1 MTPNT
6 RKLLMTI
13 RAALIMATKAIE
25 EYCKDGEGEIVQT
38 SGTDVT
44 ITTYGQD

>member
-1 MTPNT
+1 MNPKT

-25 EYCKDGEGEIVQT
+25 EYCNSSE
-38 SGTDVT
+38 DVT
-44 ITTYGQD
+44 IIPESDNSTWTKSTP